1 MVTKSNIKT
10 AIVLTIL
17 LTVICYTLIPLAMS
31 HDLRERLVMDNDK
44 AVVSNYN
51 ANNDYL
57 LHDYTSELFLT
68 ALTQKNKDNTL
79 NLTTA
84 DARELYD
91 NEKANAAENTD
102 DKSTEEMKLYR
113 TKITEAQASGDT
125 KRAKSLRSEFDT
137 MIKTQYDYYFD
148 DKKYLLGP
156 IQSYWL
162 I

>member
-31 HDLRERLVMDNDK
+31 HYLREQLVMDKDK

-51 ANNDYL
+51 ANNDSLFY
-57 LHDYTSELFLT
+57 DYTSELFLT

-84 DARELYD
+84 DAR
-91 NEKANAAENTD
+91 
-102 DKSTEEMKLYR
+102 
-113 TKITEAQASGDT
+113 
-125 KRAKSLRSEFDT
+125 
-137 MIKTQYDYYFD
+137 
-148 DKKYLLGP
+148 
-156 IQSYWL
+156 
-162 I
+162 

>member
-91 NEKANAAENTD
+91 NEKAT
-102 DKSTEEMKLYR
+102 LQ
-113 TKITEAQASGDT
+113 KILT
-125 KRAKSLRSEFDT
+125 
-137 MIKTQYDYYFD
+137 IKVPR
-148 DKKYLLGP
+148 K
-156 IQSYWL
+156 
-162 I
+162 